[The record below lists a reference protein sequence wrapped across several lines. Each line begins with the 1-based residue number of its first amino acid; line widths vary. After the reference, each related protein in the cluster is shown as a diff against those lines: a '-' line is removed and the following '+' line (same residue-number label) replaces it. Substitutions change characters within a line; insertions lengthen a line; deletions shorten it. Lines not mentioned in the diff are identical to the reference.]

1 MLRQL
6 KKTELIKMIKT
17 LKNTDSD
24 LEVLANLALV
34 FFLNVSTQFMRQSK
48 FCI

>member
-34 FFLNVSTQFMRQSK
+34 FF
-48 FCI
+48 